1 MQFDSTVQCAR
12 EFCFFISQTDKD
24 WIGEISV
31 ETEKNERPKVLV
43 LYIDVVVKKK
53 RGFDL
58 IRLNVS

>member
-1 MQFDSTVQCAR
+1 MQENFGFLV
-12 EFCFFISQTDKD
+12 SQTDKD

-58 IRLNVS
+58 IRLNVC

>member
-1 MQFDSTVQCAR
+1 MQENFGFLV
-12 EFCFFISQTDKD
+12 SQTYKD

-58 IRLNVS
+58 IRLNVC

>member
-1 MQFDSTVQCAR
+1 MQENFGFLV
-12 EFCFFISQTDKD
+12 SQTDKD

-58 IRLNVS
+58 IRLNVCCVVLMVLR